1 MRCDSRTLV
10 AQQVLTVLE
19 RHACGPQPST
29 EGVLQIVLLRFISMG
44 FIDGTAAVVVTDSSG
59 LARPA
64 CAFGPD
70 PACSLG
76 RGWVV
81 GTYLRGLA
89 NVRSVCAKKT
99 VYWRINLI

>member
-44 FIDGTAAVVVTDSSG
+44 FIDGTAAVVVTDSSAR
-59 LARPA
+59 LAQLVHSDRTQLA
-64 CAFGPD
+64 ALD
-70 PACSLG
+70 
-76 RGWVV
+76 VV
-81 GTYLRGLA
+81 GSSGLT
-89 NVRSVCAKKT
+89 CEG
-99 VYWRINLI
+99 